1 MAEVMLTEENFEAE
15 VIKSDIPVLLDF
27 FATWC
32 GPCMMLAPGLAE
44 LADEY
49 DDRVKI
55 CKVDVDAAPG
65 LAGKFNV
72 SVIPTLVFIK
82 NGETV
87 STTVG
92 YKTKDEL
99 RKIIEQ

>member
-15 VIKSDIPVLLDF
+15 VIKSDIPVLVDF

-32 GPCMMLAPGLAE
+32 GPCMMLAPHLEE
-44 LADEY
+44 LSDEY

-55 CKVDVDAAPG
+55 CKADVDSAPG
-65 LAGKFNV
+65 LAEKFNV

>member
-32 GPCMMLAPGLAE
+32 GPCMMLAPSLAE

-65 LAGKFNV
+65 LAERFNV